1 MSRPRNTTSMWAM
14 LAYSH
19 EKALYICWLLNTMG
33 WNQVGINWCWVLVLH
48 QRQAFRDVD
57 LGGRVVSRATR
68 HPPPPIPILG
78 KLQNYPCF
86 LEARVPRV
94 VNWGGW
100 DLPCPGP
107 VQFYLDSRYPMTAE
121 SSPASQQALSGQC
134 RAWFTNSFW
143 NYPHFLIVE
152 IVFYNDRKKKVL
164 YSM

>member
-1 MSRPRNTTSMWAM
+1 MHAAIQLAWFHRLWDVLPLVESVMGHWNSKPTVTTDRKLGGSQ
-14 LAYSH
+14 
-19 EKALYICWLLNTMG
+19 ALDSTGICLCQRSET
-33 WNQVGINWCWVLVLH
+33 
-48 QRQAFRDVD
+48 RQAFRDVD

-134 RAWFTNSFW
+134 RA
-143 NYPHFLIVE
+143 
-152 IVFYNDRKKKVL
+152 
-164 YSM
+164 